1 MGTTSVFLPD
11 ALGTTDEML
20 ATLGMRIWPHTFART
35 EDLLTARRL
44 FVATMLEHGMPPD
57 QIVTARPD
65 TARNT
70 LRFLARGLVHGSN
83 NRGSREDRTGAKP
96 PRRVIHCVG
105 RSGSRPS
112 RVMSMGD
119 DERTACTN
127 RTRGLPDD
135 DRERPS

>member
-44 FVATMLEHGMPPD
+44 FVATMLE
-57 QIVTARPD
+57 PD

-96 PRRVIHCVG
+96 HRRVIHCVG

>member
-44 FVATMLEHGMPPD
+44 YVATMLE
-57 QIVTARPD
+57 PD